1 MKTIL
6 VAAATMLSL
15 SAGTALA
22 ALPPQYNVVGNPF
35 PFSARATFPS
45 TMSTA
50 DVVAEP
56 PANVTG
62 SQAYQNSG
70 PGYAVAVV
78 DGRVLP
84 INGSNGIV
92 QTANSLPRGFEHGTP
107 TYTQAQS
114 VQRYLAKQEG
124 AGQDYARTPGNPVV
138 EGQVLPPDGGNGI
151 LQTANS
157 LPSGFERG
165 MVPYMQN
172 KSVVRYAQSEVAQH

>member
-1 MKTIL
+1 MKTML
-6 VAAATMLSL
+6 LAAATMLSL

-22 ALPPQYNVVGNPF
+22 APPYNVVGNPF
-35 PFSARATFPS
+35 PFSAGARFPV
-45 TMSTA
+45 TMSMG

-56 PANVTG
+56 PATVTG
-62 SQAYQNSG
+62 SQAYQNSA

-107 TYTQAQS
+107 TFAQAQS
-114 VQRYLAKQEG
+114 VQRYLAEQEG
-124 AGQDYARTPGNPVV
+124 AGQHYAQTPGNPVV
-138 EGQVLPPDGGNGI
+138 EGQVLPPNGGNGI
-151 LQTANS
+151 VQTANS
-157 LPSGFERG
+157 LPPGFERG

-172 KSVVRYAQSEVAQH
+172 KSVIRYAQAEVAQN